1 MYHNLREKRN
11 RLAGEAGT
19 PFKQVGQ
26 LAYRSNPPDSDE
38 IEDTVFLF
46 LLIMLFLSTVHIT
59 RVIIMNYDVIVIGG
73 GPSGLMA
80 AIGAAEGGAKVL
92 LLDKGDKLGRK
103 LAISGG
109 GRCNVTNRLP
119 VEEIVKHIPGNGR
132 FLYSAFSIFNNED
145 IIRFFEKLGVQLK
158 EEDHGRMFPVSDKAQ
173 SVVDAL
179 LRRLYELK
187 VDIRVHT
194 PVKTIQ
200 YENGQTSAVV
210 LQNGEI
216 LPTKHVV
223 IAVGGKS
230 VPHTGSTGDGYAWA
244 EKAGH
249 TVTELFPTEVP
260 ITSDEPFIKERVLQ
274 GLSLR
279 DIGLSVIDPKG
290 KTVKTH
296 VMDMIFTHFGIS
308 GPAALRCS
316 QYVIKTMKKFKT
328 DKVGIRI
335 DALPNEK
342 EEPLF
347 QSIVKQVKEEPKKG
361 IKNVLKGYAPER
373 YLLFLLEK
381 NEIDPAQAAGQISNE
396 KLRSFVKDL
405 KGFVFNVNGTQ
416 PLEKAFVT
424 GGGVSV
430 KEINPKE
437 MSSKLMRGLYF
448 CGEILDIHGYTG
460 GYNIT
465 AALVTG
471 RIAGI
476 TAAYYAQQE
485 RA

>member
-1 MYHNLREKRN
+1 MK
-11 RLAGEAGT
+11 
-19 PFKQVGQ
+19 
-26 LAYRSNPPDSDE
+26 
-38 IEDTVFLF
+38 
-46 LLIMLFLSTVHIT
+46 
-59 RVIIMNYDVIVIGG
+59 YDVVVIGG

-80 AIGAAEGGAKVL
+80 AIGAAEHGAKVL

-145 IIRFFEKLGVQLK
+145 IIAFFEKLGVQLK
-158 EEDHGRMFPVSDKAQ
+158 EEDHGRMFPVSNKAQ

-179 LRRLYELK
+179 LQRLREL
-187 VDIRVHT
+187 RVEVRTNT
-194 PVKTIQ
+194 PVETLE
-200 YENGQTSAVV
+200 YENGQTSAV
-210 LQNGEI
+210 I
-216 LPTKHVV
+216 LPSGERIPVQHVV
-223 IAVGGKS
+223 VAVGGKS

-249 TVTELFPTEVP
+249 TITELFPTEVP
-260 ITSDEPFIKERVLQ
+260 ITSDEPFIRERILQ
-274 GLSLR
+274 GLALR
-279 DIGLSVIDPKG
+279 GAALSVIDPKG
-290 KTVKTH
+290 KVVKTH
-296 VMDMIFTHFGIS
+296 TMDMLFTHFGIS

-316 QYVIKTMKKFKT
+316 QYVLKTMKKY
-328 DKVGIRI
+328 KVNRVEVRI
-335 DALPNEK
+335 DAMPADK

-347 QSIVKQVKEEPKKG
+347 QQVVQMIKDEPKKG
-361 IKNVLKGYAPER
+361 MKNLLKGLLPER

-381 NEIDPAQAAGQISNE
+381 NGMDPAQAAGQLSNE
-396 KLRSFVKDL
+396 LVRSLVKDI
-405 KGFVFNVNGTQ
+405 KGFTFLVNGTQ
-416 PLEKAFVT
+416 SIEKAFVT

-430 KEINPKE
+430 KEVNPKE
-437 MSSKLMRGLYF
+437 MSSKLMKGLYF

-471 RIAGI
+471 RIAGM
-476 TAAYYAQQE
+476 TAALHAK
-485 RA
+485 